1 MMIPRRLLA
10 VEALPLTGDY
20 HLLEVLPKGRDYHL
34 LEAPPGTTATV
45 KATPTSTVATAVA
58 DIPLT
63 GDHHLLE
70 APPGNTTTV
79 NTTTANAT
87 SPTTSTAVA
96 APACTSTDGQTWP
109 SKECCSRQLARRRH
123 CRATVAPTGM
133 GAVTTGSL
141 GAAAARRG
149 GDPNRVRRRG
159 ALREAARARAAAA
172 RRARG
177 RSGSSRNSSGCVAP
191 HAAPNATAF
200 GCGSVSGWRAA
211 LACLAAPRGG
221 FCMAAHGCMASSW
234 RVDDLTPGRRAAL
247 VVAPETAVPQ
257 SCFDVSQPRSQ
268 PNPDPNPNPIAPTS
282 TL

>member
-1 MMIPRRLLA
+1 MEQVLGAASARAGGAIRASPTAALDA
-10 VEALPLTGDY
+10 VAGDAIASAASAASITAAI
-20 HLLEVLPKGRDYHL
+20 DS
-34 LEAPPGTTATV
+34 AATTAT
-45 KATPTSTVATAVA
+45 ASATSTTASITSIA
-58 DIPLT
+58 S
-63 GDHHLLE
+63 
-70 APPGNTTTV
+70 
-79 NTTTANAT
+79 TASIAT
-87 SPTTSTAVA
+87 SATS
-96 APACTSTDGQTWP
+96 PACTSTDGQTWP

-133 GAVTTGSL
+133 GAVTTGAL

-149 GDPNRVRRRG
+149 GDPNRARRRG
-159 ALREAARARAAAA
+159 ALRESAQARAAAA

-200 GCGSVSGWRAA
+200 GCGSASGWRAA

-257 SCFDVSQPRSQ
+257 SCFDVSQPRGQ

-282 TL
+282 NLTLTLTR

>member
-1 MMIPRRLLA
+1 MVLA
-10 VEALPLTGDY
+10 VCTIY
-20 HLLEVLPKGRDYHL
+20 RSQV
-34 LEAPPGTTATV
+34 
-45 KATPTSTVATAVA
+45 
-58 DIPLT
+58 
-63 GDHHLLE
+63 
-70 APPGNTTTV
+70 
-79 NTTTANAT
+79 NAT
-87 SPTTSTAVA
+87 SPTTSTVVAV
-96 APACTSTDGQTWP
+96 PACTSTDGQTWP

-123 CRATVAPTGM
+123 CRATGM
-133 GAVTTGSL
+133 GAVTTGAL

-149 GDPNRVRRRG
+149 GDPNRARRRG
-159 ALREAARARAAAA
+159 ALREAAQARAAAA

-191 HAAPNATAF
+191 HAAPNTTAF

-257 SCFDVSQPRSQ
+257 SRYPPAYGPADAAQHIGPCYSSSKNVKPAIFTAMRVGKCLGNECKSKCSKVLQEM
-268 PNPDPNPNPIAPTS
+268 
-282 TL
+282 

>member
-1 MMIPRRLLA
+1 MVLAVCTIYRSQVNATSPTTSTVVAVPACTSTDGQTWPSKECCSRQLVRRRRCRAAAAPAALATLATLVTLVTPSAAPPAAGRDAAPHVMIPRRLLA

-34 LEAPPGTTATV
+34 LEAPPGTTTTV
-45 KATPTSTVATAVA
+45 NATPTSTVAATVA
-58 DIPLT
+58 EIPLT

-123 CRATVAPTGM
+123 CRAAVAPTGM

-149 GDPNRVRRRG
+149 GDPN
-159 ALREAARARAAAA
+159 
-172 RRARG
+172 
-177 RSGSSRNSSGCVAP
+177 
-191 HAAPNATAF
+191 
-200 GCGSVSGWRAA
+200 
-211 LACLAAPRGG
+211 
-221 FCMAAHGCMASSW
+221 
-234 RVDDLTPGRRAAL
+234 
-247 VVAPETAVPQ
+247 
-257 SCFDVSQPRSQ
+257 
-268 PNPDPNPNPIAPTS
+268 
-282 TL
+282 